1 MQLASPPSIRV
12 FVVADPL
19 IRWGLDRLVESSSP
33 RCELLGGAAQL
44 AVSVPLLE
52 RQRADVII
60 DAAAHVGTDDL
71 AAFCAMGLGKVILVT
86 SSSDHAWV
94 DGAILAG
101 VRGVIRTDDPPQ
113 ALLKAIDKVHAGELW
128 VDRAATSRIFMKMA
142 RQKAAA
148 DPEGSRIATLT
159 SRERQTI
166 AALAS
171 DASVPGKVIAQRLCI
186 SEHTLRN
193 HLTAIYN
200 KLDVCNRLELY
211 AFATRHGLQLHEG
224 SRVRPK
230 VGARSAGLPIGGVTS
245 NIEPA
250 S

>member
-1 MQLASPPSIRV
+1 MQPVSPPSIRV
-12 FVVADPL
+12 FVVAHSL

-52 RQRADVII
+52 RHHADVII
-60 DAAAHVGTDDL
+60 DAVAHVGTDEL
-71 AAFCAMGLGKVILVT
+71 ASFCAMGLGKVILVT
-86 SSSDHAWV
+86 NSNDHAWV

-128 VDRAATSRIFMKMA
+128 IDRAATGRIFMKMA
-142 RQKAAA
+142 RHRAANDD
-148 DPEGSRIATLT
+148 DPERSKIATLT
-159 SRERQTI
+159 LRERQTI

-200 KLDVCNRLELY
+200 KLDVCNRVDLY
-211 AFATRHGLQLHEG
+211 AYATRHGL
-224 SRVRPK
+224 
-230 VGARSAGLPIGGVTS
+230 
-245 NIEPA
+245 A
-250 S
+250 SG